1 MVNENVGRL
10 MAERVVSIGARSTK
24 RRISE
29 DDGRMRMCAE
39 RRVALLLE
47 GAECHVEVHLRP
59 MQNVFFVLCFSP
71 FASHQHHIHRLVVL

>member
-29 DDGRMRMCAE
+29 DDGRMRNVCSK
-39 RRVALLLE
+39 
-47 GAECHVEVHLRP
+47 GASRCCWREP
-59 MQNVFFVLCFSP
+59 NDTWKY
-71 FASHQHHIHRLVVL
+71 I

>member
-29 DDGRMRMCAE
+29 DDGRMRNVCSK
-39 RRVALLLE
+39 
-47 GAECHVEVHLRP
+47 GASRCCWREP
-59 MQNVFFVLCFSP
+59 N
-71 FASHQHHIHRLVVL
+71 ATWKYI